1 MPQLRRLLVAALV
14 AVASLAPAARANPAR
29 PFASGLSGA
38 EAASLGKLLG
48 QMERTWRGS
57 QPYAGAMRSSP
68 ETQTS
73 EKLGGQVSGVLREH
87 FALGIYL
94 ASMRRF
100 LKERSPRLNSFDA
113 SFLPEC
119 YRVRGALAQLVDHSS
134 LDRLDAITGAAR
146 GLGKAMAQLQEQFL
160 EFHRAYLRAIADVD
174 PGALL
179 SSDVRTSVRVPRAA
193 YALGRP
199 GAPSAEA
206 EAEWEA
212 RTDGMI
218 EESLNGL

>member
-1 MPQLRRLLVAALV
+1 MPHRTRSLLAALL
-14 AVASLAPAARANPAR
+14 LAAPLGGAARATPER
-29 PFASGLSGA
+29 PFASGLTGG
-38 EAASLGKLLG
+38 ETAALGRLLG
-48 QMERTWRGS
+48 AMERTWHES
-57 QPYAGAMRSSP
+57 QPYAGAIRTSP
-68 ETQTS
+68 EVQTS
-73 EKLGGQVSGVLREH
+73 EKLRGEVTQVLREH

-119 YRVRGALAQLVDHSS
+119 YRVRGALEGLVNHSS
-134 LDRLDAITGAAR
+134 LDRLDTIEDAAR
-146 GLGKAMAQLQEQFL
+146 SLRRSMALLQGQFL

-174 PGALL
+174 PGSLR
-179 SSDVRTSVRVPRAA
+179 SSDVRTAVRVPAAA
-193 YALGRP
+193 YAPARP
-199 GAPSAEA
+199 GVASAAA